1 MAVAELTHKTI
12 PTQDWPPE
20 QGAWTYSDWLKL
32 PKDGYTY
39 EIIDGVLHMSPP
51 PLIDHQR
58 ASRDLSQALVYHV
71 RKYNLGEVLFAPVG
85 VHLPGQAVP
94 VEPDI
99 LFVQRARL
107 GIIGKKYVEGA
118 PDLVVEILSPSNWL
132 YDRREKM
139 AVYRAAGVQEY
150 WIVDPRAET
159 VEVYSLEGDA
169 YLLLGNYGADAVAVS
184 EVVAGFAI
192 GVADIFA

>member
-1 MAVAELTHKTI
+1 MAVAELTQKTSQ
-12 PTQDWPPE
+12 TEDWPPE
-20 QGAWTYSDWLKL
+20 QGAWTYADWLKL
-32 PKDGYTY
+32 PNDGYTY

-58 ASRDLSQALVYHV
+58 ASRDLSQALVHYVKKHQ
-71 RKYNLGEVLFAPVG
+71 LGEVLFAPVG
-85 VHLPGQAVP
+85 VRLPGQPVP

-99 LFVQRARL
+99 LFIQRVRL
-107 GIIGKKYVEGA
+107 DIIGKKYVEGA

-139 AVYRAAGVQEY
+139 EVYRVAGVQEY
-150 WIVDPRAET
+150 WIVDPRAKT
-159 VEVYSLEGDA
+159 VEVFSLEGDA
-169 YLLLGNYGADAVAVS
+169 YLLLGNYGVERAAVS
-184 EVVAGFAI
+184 QVVEGFSI